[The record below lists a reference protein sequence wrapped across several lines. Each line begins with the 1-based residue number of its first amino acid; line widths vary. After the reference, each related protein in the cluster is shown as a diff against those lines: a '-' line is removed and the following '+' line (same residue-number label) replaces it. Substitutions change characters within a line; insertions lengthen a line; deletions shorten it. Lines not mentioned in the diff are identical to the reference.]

1 MRRGSHMNEEN
12 PKPGKVQTVL
22 GVIEPSRLGIVLPHE
37 HFFIDMSGFF
47 IEPGEEFRKMSR
59 EAITLENLSW
69 IRSHRMNNLFNLQPF
84 PVDLAIEEVLLFKK
98 AGGGTI
104 VEQTPINMGRSP
116 EQLGQVSRAT
126 GIHIIMG
133 TAYYRETQLVSESHM
148 DPGWEAKRLG
158 AYPSGYINTATE
170 DDLADHFVRE
180 ITVGVGDAGT
190 KAGFIGE
197 IGCSWPLTP
206 NEKKVLRAGAKAQ
219 KQMGALLTVHPGF
232 HDESPM
238 EILRV
243 LEEADAD
250 LCRVVI
256 SHMSI
261 VVGKENTRVE
271 LARKGCYLEWDLF
284 GWDGVF
290 PQQPTPVDIP
300 SDQGRLRQI
309 IQMIDLGFLDQI
321 LISHDICAKIRLARY
336 GGTGYAHLLE
346 NIVPIMRQKGL
357 SEEQIHTIMVENPK
371 RAFSLIK
378 PRMRK

>member
-1 MRRGSHMNEEN
+1 MNEEN
-12 PKPGKVQTVL
+12 PKPGRVQTVL

-37 HFFIDMSGFF
+37 HFFIDMSAFF
-47 IEPGEEFRKMSR
+47 IEPGEECRKMSR
-59 EAITLENLSW
+59 ETITLENLSW

-116 EQLGQVSRAT
+116 DQLVQVSRAT
-126 GIHIIMG
+126 GVHIIMG
-133 TAYYRETQLVSESHM
+133 TAYYRETQLVSESPK
-148 DPGWEAKRLG
+148 DSGWVAKQVG
-158 AYPSGYINTATE
+158 SYPSGYINSATV
-170 DDLADHFVRE
+170 DDIAGDFVRE
-180 ITVGVGDAGT
+180 LTEGAGNSGI

-219 KQMGALLTVHPGF
+219 KQTGALLTVHPGF

-250 LCRVVI
+250 LRRVVI

-261 VVGKENTRVE
+261 AVGKENTRVE

-309 IQMIDLGFLDQI
+309 IQLIDLAFLDQI

-346 NIVPIMRQKGL
+346 NIVPIMRQKGM
-357 SEEQIHTIMVENPK
+357 SEEHVRTIMVENPK
-371 RAFSLIK
+371 RAFSMIE
-378 PRMRK
+378 PRLRE